1 MAKTIK
7 EMLQESAYKAY
18 PEELDNETEHN
29 VSMRVGYKIG
39 YEAGANAVI
48 EEIENI
54 LYRRYSD
61 DGDPHQRWIDMDK
74 VFKELK
80 G

>member
-7 EMLQESAYKAY
+7 EMAMDAYLQGLYTNSHDWKE
-18 PEELDNETEHN
+18 
-29 VSMRVGYKIG
+29 G
-39 YEAGANAVI
+39 YEAGANAVL
-48 EEIENI
+48 EEIEDI

-61 DGDPHQRWIDMDK
+61 DGDPHQRWIDMNK